1 MYNDD
6 IIFGVGGYNNEKSK
20 KSNEI
25 KLFWEGVKNVYRLC

>member
-20 KSNEI
+20 KSWMYI
-25 KLFWEGVKNVYRLC
+25 IRFKK